1 MSIVLSKVAEP
12 YAEALLDLAKSND
25 SLKGTTN
32 DMNIVSQFLA
42 NSSDLK
48 KFLGNPLITRDA
60 KKNVVKDIL
69 GEQISGSTLKFLLLL
84 VDRGRIEVLESV
96 AQLFLELSYK
106 QESIEIA
113 KITSSIQLSA
123 DQQKEIAEKLKKITG
138 AKQIK
143 LALKVDPQLIGGFTI
158 EIGSKMIDTSIRGQ
172 LKQISSLWS
181 ATIASIFGTD
191 LRRHCASQCARHS
204 PLKDF
209 LRTLFGPFVS
219 LPLLLRCAC
228 LSEIGAGK
236 F

>member
-12 YAEALLDLAKSND
+12 YAVALLALALRSNA
-25 SLKGTTN
+25 LKETTN
-32 DMNIVSQFLA
+32 DMNIVSQFLS

-69 GEQISGSTLKFLLLL
+69 GEQIGGNTLKFLLLL
-84 VDRGRIEVLESV
+84 VERNRIQVLESI
-96 AQLFLELSYK
+96 AQKFLELSYK

-123 DQQKEIAEKLKKITG
+123 DQQKDIAEKLKTITG

-172 LKQISSLWS
+172 LKQISY
-181 ATIASIFGTD
+181 
-191 LRRHCASQCARHS
+191 
-204 PLKDF
+204 
-209 LRTLFGPFVS
+209 
-219 LPLLLRCAC
+219 LL
-228 LSEIGAGK
+228 GA
-236 F
+236 

>member
-1 MSIVLSKVAEP
+1 MSIVLSKVAVP

-25 SLKGTTN
+25 SLKETTN

-48 KFLGNPLITRDA
+48 KFLGNPLITKDA

-69 GEQISGSTLKFLLLL
+69 GEQIDGSTLKFLFLL
-84 VDRGRIEVLESV
+84 VERGRIEILESI
-96 AQLFLELSYK
+96 AQKFLELSFK

-123 DQQKEIAEKLKKITG
+123 QQQKDIAEKLKVITG

-143 LALKVDPQLIGGFTI
+143 LALKVDPALIGGFTI

-172 LKQISSLWS
+172 LKQISSL
-181 ATIASIFGTD
+181 
-191 LRRHCASQCARHS
+191 L
-204 PLKDF
+204 
-209 LRTLFGPFVS
+209 
-219 LPLLLRCAC
+219 
-228 LSEIGAGK
+228 GA
-236 F
+236 

>member
-12 YAEALLDLAKSND
+12 YAEALLDLAKSNGV
-25 SLKGTTN
+25 LKETTN

-42 NSSDLK
+42 NSSDLT
-48 KFLGNPLITRDA
+48 KFLGNPLINRDG

-69 GEQISGSTLKFLLLL
+69 GEQISASTLKFLLLL
-84 VDRGRIEVLESV
+84 VDRGRINVLESI
-96 AQLFLELSYK
+96 AQKFLELSYK

-123 DQQKEIAEKLKKITG
+123 DQQKEIAEKLKTITG

-172 LKQISSLWS
+172 LKQISSL
-181 ATIASIFGTD
+181 
-191 LRRHCASQCARHS
+191 
-204 PLKDF
+204 
-209 LRTLFGPFVS
+209 
-219 LPLLLRCAC
+219 
-228 LSEIGAGK
+228 IGA
-236 F
+236 

>member
-25 SLKGTTN
+25 SLKETTN

-69 GEQISGSTLKFLLLL
+69 GEQISGNTLKFLLLL
-84 VDRGRIEVLESV
+84 VTRNRIEVLESI
-96 AQLFLELSYK
+96 AQKFLELSYK

-123 DQQKEIAEKLKKITG
+123 DQQKKIAEKLKVITG

-143 LALKVDPQLIGGFTI
+143 LALKVDPELIGGFTV
-158 EIGSKMIDTSIRGQ
+158 EMGSTFIDTSIKNQ
-172 LKQISSLWS
+172 LFQL
-181 ATIASIFGTD
+181 AS
-191 LRRHCASQCARHS
+191 
-204 PLKDF
+204 
-209 LRTLFGPFVS
+209 TL
-219 LPLLLRCAC
+219 
-228 LSEIGAGK
+228 GA
-236 F
+236 